1 MVDLSPKSP
10 CGGLL
15 PVSIGGCELSECS
28 FAMITSISPAKGQ
41 QKTVSQR
48 LKKELGLGFPAPNR
62 STQKD
67 DMRCIWTG
75 PGQAFLIGPEVR
87 ELEGAALSD
96 QTDGWAR
103 MQIKG
108 GECVEVLAR
117 LVPVDLRRATFRPG
131 HTARTKLFHVG
142 LSITRTGEN
151 QFELLVFRSMAKTV
165 IDELSVA
172 MKSVAAL
179 NA

>member
-1 MVDLSPKSP
+1 M
-10 CGGLL
+10 
-15 PVSIGGCELSECS
+15 
-28 FAMITSISPAKGQ
+28 
-41 QKTVSQR
+41 
-48 LKKELGLGFPAPNR
+48 
-62 STQKD
+62 
-67 DMRCIWTG
+67 G

-108 GECVEVLAR
+108 VDCLEVLAR
-117 LVPVDLRRATFRPG
+117 LVPVDLRRATFRQG

-165 IDELSVA
+165 VDELSVA

-179 NA
+179 NT